1 MANNRL
7 YMVDTETGEYIC
19 LAKKYG
25 HPSWDAANL
34 DLYKSFL
41 SQLLTATDEG
51 TTLLLGTENDNEF
64 YDKWISNGVNYNSQ
78 NKWE

>member
-1 MANNRL
+1 MANDRL
-7 YMVDTETGEYIC
+7 YMVDTETCEYIC

-25 HPSWDAANL
+25 HPSWDARNI

-41 SQLLTATDEG
+41 SSMSTATDEG
-51 TTLLLGTENDNEF
+51 TTLILGTENDNKF
-64 YDKWISNGVNYNSQ
+64 YDRWIKNGVNYNTE